1 MGEERATRRDHTAAL
16 GTRPIGRLLWSTSA
30 HTTMSVATY
39 GIYALTNAW
48 FVARGVGPEALVAVN
63 IVAPVLLLLGAVS
76 TTVGVGGA
84 SIVSRSLGRGDPR
97 GAARAAGN
105 TFLVYWTAA
114 VVITVLGLLLLDP
127 LLTLLGAR
135 AEIREHAHDYA
146 LIVLAGSITATG
158 FSSLVRAE
166 GRLRFSTLL
175 WVLPVLCQIVLDPL
189 LIFGLGWGV
198 RGAAFGT
205 IGGQAV
211 SMGLSLWFF
220 FLQRDRPYRI
230 TLADLRPHG
239 PTLRELVA
247 VGTPSFLAGFGATLV
262 MFIANN
268 RLAALGD
275 PVAPTAYATSVRVT
289 TFVLMPQTGIAQGMQ
304 PLIGYNTGRGLT
316 ARAERTRVLALRAT
330 VLYGTA
336 AALVLLLVADPLA
349 AAFTDDRDAA
359 ERTAGV
365 LRLIALGY
373 PFAGVT
379 ALIATYFQ
387 ARGRARPSFVI
398 SVGSILA
405 VHIPLLL
412 VLSLFGTPWL
422 WISFP
427 LAALLSAA
435 GALAILRR
443 PLPEPDA
450 TGPGPAVVRQPAAPR
465 RQSIRRRPRV

>member
-1 MGEERATRRDHTAAL
+1 MRDHTSAL
-16 GTRPIGRLLWSTSA
+16 GTRPVGRLLWSTSA

-48 FVARGVGPEALVAVN
+48 FVSRGVGPEALVAVN
-63 IVAPVLLLLGAVS
+63 VVSPVLLILGAVS

-84 SIVSRSLGRGDPR
+84 SMVSRSLGSGNPR
-97 GAARAAGN
+97 QAARAAGN
-105 TFLVYWTAA
+105 TFLVYWTTAIA
-114 VVITVLGLLLLDP
+114 ITLLGLLLLDP

-135 AEIREHAHDYA
+135 GDVRGHAHDYA
-146 LIVLAGSITATG
+146 LIMLAGAITATG

-166 GRLRFSTLL
+166 GRLRFSALL
-175 WVLPVLCQIVLDPL
+175 WMLPVLCQIALDPL

-198 RGAAFGT
+198 RGAALGT
-205 IGGQAV
+205 VGGQAV

-247 VGTPSFLAGFGATLV
+247 VGTPSFLGGFGNTLI

-275 PVAPTAYATSVRVT
+275 PAALGAYATSIRVT

-304 PLIGYNTGRGLT
+304 PLIGYNAGRGLI

-336 AALVLLLVADPLA
+336 ACLVLLAVADPLA
-349 AAFTDDRDAA
+349 AAFTDDPATRRATA
-359 ERTAGV
+359 EVMRV
-365 LRLIALGY
+365 VALGY

-379 ALIATYFQ
+379 ALLATYFQ

-412 VLSLFGTPWL
+412 ALGLFGTPWL

-427 LAALLSAA
+427 AAALLSAA
-435 GALAILRR
+435 GAILILRR
-443 PLPEPDA
+443 TTPAESSRVRDDVTRGTTAPAEPATTNAATDA
-450 TGPGPAVVRQPAAPR
+450 GQER
-465 RQSIRRRPRV
+465 

>member
-1 MGEERATRRDHTAAL
+1 MGEEATTASPAQRAGRRDHTAAL
-16 GTRPIGRLLWSTSA
+16 GTRPVGRLLWSTSA

-48 FVARGVGPEALVAVN
+48 FVARGVGPDALVAVN
-63 IVAPVLLLLGAVS
+63 VVAPVLLILGAVS

-84 SIVSRSLGRGDPR
+84 SMVSRSLGAGNPR
-97 GAARAAGN
+97 QAARAAGN
-105 TFLVYWTAA
+105 TFLVYWTTAIA
-114 VVITVLGLLLLDP
+114 ITVLGLLLLDP

-135 AEIREHAHDYA
+135 GAVRDHAHDYA
-146 LIVLAGSITATG
+146 LIMLAGAITATG

-175 WVLPVLCQIVLDPL
+175 WILPVLCQIVLDPL

-198 RGAAFGT
+198 RGAALGT
-205 IGGQAV
+205 VGGQAV
-211 SMGLSLWFF
+211 SMAMSLWFF

-247 VGTPSFLAGFGATLV
+247 VGAPSFLAGLGNTLI

-275 PVAPTAYATSVRVT
+275 PAALSAYATSVRVT

-304 PLIGYNTGRGLT
+304 PLIGYNAGRGLIP
-316 ARAERTRVLALRAT
+316 RAERTRVLALRAT
-330 VLYGTA
+330 ILYGVVA
-336 AALVLLLVADPLA
+336 CLVLLAAADPLA
-349 AAFTDDRDAA
+349 ATFTDDPSAA
-359 ERTAGV
+359 STTAEV

-379 ALIATYFQ
+379 ALLATYFQ
-387 ARGRARPSFVI
+387 ARGRARPSFMI
-398 SVGSILA
+398 SVGSVLA
-405 VHIPLLL
+405 VHVPLLL
-412 VLSLFGTPWL
+412 TLSPLGTPWL

-427 LAALLSAA
+427 AAALLSAA
-435 GALAILRR
+435 GAMLILRR
-443 PLPEPDA
+443 TRLPD
-450 TGPGPAVVRQPAAPR
+450 PAAAP
-465 RQSIRRRPRV
+465 

>member
-1 MGEERATRRDHTAAL
+1 MGEETTTAPPAQRAGRHDHTAAL
-16 GTRPIGRLLWSTSA
+16 GTRPVGRLLWSTSA

-48 FVARGVGPEALVAVN
+48 FVSRGVGPDALVAVN
-63 IVAPVLLLLGAVS
+63 VVAPVLLILGAVS

-84 SIVSRSLGRGDPR
+84 SMVSRSLGAGNP
-97 GAARAAGN
+97 GQAARAAGN
-105 TFLVYWTAA
+105 TFLVYWTTAIA
-114 VVITVLGLLLLDP
+114 ITVLGLLLLDP

-135 AEIREHAHDYA
+135 GEVRGHAHDYA
-146 LIVLAGSITATG
+146 LIMLAGAITATG

-175 WVLPVLCQIVLDPL
+175 WMIPVLCQIMLDPL

-198 RGAAFGT
+198 RGAAVGT
-205 IGGQAV
+205 VGGQAV
-211 SMGLSLWFF
+211 SMAMSLWFF

-230 TLADLRPHG
+230 TFADLRPHG

-247 VGTPSFLAGFGATLV
+247 VGAPSFLAGLGNTLI
-262 MFIANN
+262 MFLANN

-275 PVAPTAYATSVRVT
+275 PAALSAYATSVRVT

-304 PLIGYNTGRGLT
+304 PLIGYNAGRGLT

-330 VLYGTA
+330 TLYGAVACLGLLA
-336 AALVLLLVADPLA
+336 AADPLA
-349 AAFTDDRDAA
+349 AAFTDAPNAA
-359 ERTAGV
+359 KTTAEV

-379 ALIATYFQ
+379 ALLATYFQ

-405 VHIPLLL
+405 VHVPLLL
-412 VLSLFGTPWL
+412 ALSLLGTPWL

-427 LAALLSAA
+427 AAALLSAA
-435 GALAILRR
+435 AAMLILRR
-443 PLPEPDA
+443 THLPA
-450 TGPGPAVVRQPAAPR
+450 LAAAP
-465 RQSIRRRPRV
+465 